1 MIGLPAK
8 LTDMQQNKRSLS
20 ILQVASGFP
29 GWGGTELH
37 ILNLSA
43 QLTRRGHHVTIAC
56 RPGGWVESKARE
68 MGLDTMAA
76 TVRRQQDWSDF
87 QTLRRWCRD
96 NRVDV
101 LHTHWST
108 DAFVPPAAALAAHV
122 PVRLMTRHSPYPFKT
137 GLGRWFFTR
146 VFYNRVLAI
155 SQSVATTLK
164 ECGVSQEQLT
174 VIHHG
179 TDIEAFEKLT
189 RTRGEVRS
197 ELGLSSDDVTVGIL
211 GRVAE
216 EKGHQYLF
224 DAALSLGLSRPL
236 KFVVVGDG
244 PLAEMCQRYVQEKG
258 LAGRVIFHPF
268 RSDINNVINALDIVT
283 VPSTWEEPCSAV
295 IQQAMA
301 LAKPVVATRVGGN
314 PEMVLDGETGL
325 LVARG
330 DTAALAA
337 AIAKLADDPALRSR
351 QGEAGAERVRALFTL
366 QGMTERVEAIYYQEY
381 NKARGAGTGTS
392 DLTQR
397 EAVPA

>member
-1 MIGLPAK
+1 
-8 LTDMQQNKRSLS
+8 MQQNQRSLS
-20 ILQVASGFP
+20 ILQIASGFP
-29 GWGGTELH
+29 AWGGTELH

-43 QLTRRGHHVTIAC
+43 QLTRRGHHVTVAC
-56 RPGGWVESKARE
+56 RPGGWVDSKARE

-87 QTLRRWCRD
+87 HTLRRWCKA
-96 NRVDV
+96 NRIDV
-101 LHTHWST
+101 VHTHWST
-108 DAFVPPAAALAAHV
+108 DAFVPAAAGLAAHV

-137 GLGRWFFTR
+137 GLGRFCFTQ
-146 VFYNRVLAI
+146 VLYNRLLAV
-155 SQSVATTLK
+155 SQSVATTLHG
-164 ECGVSQEQLT
+164 CGVPKDQLT

-179 TDIEAFEKLT
+179 TDVEAFENVTKS
-189 RTRGEVRS
+189 RPQVRS
-197 ELGLSSDDVTVGIL
+197 EFGFAPQDVTVGIL

-224 DAALSLGLSRPL
+224 DAALNLGLSRPL

-268 RSDINNVINALDIVT
+268 RADINNVINALDIVT

-314 PEMVLDGETGL
+314 PEMVIDGQTGL

-330 DTAALAA
+330 DADALAG
-337 AIAKLADDPALRSR
+337 AIATLADDPELRNMY
-351 QGEAGAERVRALFTL
+351 GGAGAERVRALFTL
-366 QGMTERVEAIYYQEY
+366 QGMTARIEAIYYQEFE
-381 NKARGAGTGTS
+381 KTRGAGTGTS
-392 DLTQR
+392 DLRKR

>member
-1 MIGLPAK
+1 
-8 LTDMQQNKRSLS
+8 MQQDQKTLS

-29 GWGGTELH
+29 AWGGTELH

-43 QLTRRGHHVTIAC
+43 QLSRRGHQVTVAC
-56 RPGGWVESKARE
+56 RQGGWVESKAHE
-68 MGLDTMAA
+68 MGLETMAA
-76 TVRRQQDWSDF
+76 TVLRQQDWSDVH
-87 QTLRRWCRD
+87 TIRRWCKR
-96 NRVDV
+96 NKIDV

-108 DAFVPPAAALAAHV
+108 DAFVPAAAGLFAHV

-137 GLGRWFFTR
+137 TLGRWFFTE
-146 VFYNRVLAI
+146 VLYNRLLAI

-164 ECGVSQEQLT
+164 ACGVPEDHMT

-179 TDIEAFEKLT
+179 TDVEAFENVTKP
-189 RTRGEVRS
+189 RAQVRS
-197 ELGLSSDDVTVGIL
+197 EFGLAPNDVTVGIL

-258 LAGRVIFHPF
+258 LTGRVIFHPF

-314 PEMVLDGETGL
+314 PEMVIDGQTGI

-330 DTAALAA
+330 DANSLAA
-337 AIAKLADDPALRSR
+337 AIATLADDPILRSAY
-351 QGEAGAERVRALFTL
+351 GGAGAERVRALFTL
-366 QGMTERVEAIYYQEY
+366 QGMTARIEAIYYQEY
-381 NKARGAGTGTS
+381 EKTRGAGTGRS
-392 DLTQR
+392 DLRKR